1 MDVPEQLNGFN
12 VNARYDTGPNAAGCG
27 RFSPP
32 VWNAGDLGLAADGHV
47 YNTNLRVGHNV
58 AGAPREG
65 NTGPNV
71 AGNPKAPSTPADELV

>member
-1 MDVPEQLNGFN
+1 MDVPEKLNGFN

-32 VWNAGDLGLAADGHV
+32 VWNASDKGLAPDGHV
-47 YNTNLRVGHNV
+47 YDTNLRVGQNV
-58 AGAPREG
+58 AGGSRQG

-71 AGNPKAPSTPADELV
+71 AGTPKAPIAPVSGGD